1 MGIWISVIGAVSAV
15 IVAVVG
21 AVLSNK
27 NSNMLELKRLKEEHY
42 TAYIEALHML
52 ASKNGDRIATGKY
65 TLYRDKLLVVGSEDV
80 VKSILIY
87 EKEAFGKENERSNEY
102 LTNVITAI
110 RKDLKIKDKDY
121 PTVGFIK

>member
-15 IVAVVG
+15 TVAVVG

-42 TAYIEALHML
+42 TSYIEALHML
-52 ASKNGDRIATGKY
+52 ASKNGDRIAIEKY

-80 VKSILIY
+80 LKNILIY
-87 EKEAFGKENERSNEY
+87 EKEAFGKENKCSNEY

-121 PTVGFIK
+121 PIVGFVK